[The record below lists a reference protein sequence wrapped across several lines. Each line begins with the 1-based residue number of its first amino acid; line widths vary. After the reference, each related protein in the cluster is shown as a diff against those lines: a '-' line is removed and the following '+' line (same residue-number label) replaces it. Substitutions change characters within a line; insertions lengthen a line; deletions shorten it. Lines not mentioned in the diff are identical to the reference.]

1 MKPRYK
7 AFNPKT
13 FSTHLIANIPEKVC
27 LHQIT
32 IVGPCL
38 YVAGGFDGFSCIVG
52 DFFRL
57 DMTNG
62 KWTALPPLQIKRACF
77 QMIAL
82 NNHLFALGGLTPQ
95 GFTQSVERYDLTT
108 NEWEYAAPLSEPRYR
123 HAACVTSRGK
133 ILLSGGITRER
144 ENGIEDVN
152 EYNPDFDQWM
162 TRTPMHKARD
172 SHTMIPKG
180 KKVYVIGGQEKS
192 RAGVEVY
199 SIELNQWTQLQ
210 TAPRIQYMAACG
222 LANSKIFMI
231 GGWITDSESLE
242 VVAMYD
248 YENDEWGEEG
258 QLTLA
263 RGSADATVS
272 KIPRSYWSNKF
283 TFQAPKLIR

>member
-77 QMIAL
+77 QVSDFASFKLVNLPIIQMIAL

-133 ILLSGGITRER
+133 VSG
-144 ENGIEDVN
+144 DV
-152 EYNPDFDQWM
+152 P
-162 TRTPMHKARD
+162 
-172 SHTMIPKG
+172 
-180 KKVYVIGGQEKS
+180 
-192 RAGVEVY
+192 
-199 SIELNQWTQLQ
+199 
-210 TAPRIQYMAACG
+210 
-222 LANSKIFMI
+222 
-231 GGWITDSESLE
+231 ES
-242 VVAMYD
+242 
-248 YENDEWGEEG
+248 
-258 QLTLA
+258 
-263 RGSADATVS
+263 
-272 KIPRSYWSNKF
+272 
-283 TFQAPKLIR
+283 